1 MTNSKKFYWLKL
13 KENFFNQKEIKKLR
27 KIAGGDTFTII
38 YLKMQ
43 LISLR
48 NGGIL
53 KYEGT
58 EENLAEQLSYEIDE
72 DVDNIQVTINFLI
85 KNKLLEVGNED
96 EYLLLKASE
105 NIGSESESAER
116 VRKFREKKALQC
128 NNDVT
133 ESNTE
138 IDIDIEIDKDIDNN
152 ISKDI
157 LSSAEAQQIV
167 NRWNSLGLQKLV
179 SINPGSNRHK
189 MLKARIKE
197 YGLENVLKAIESI
210 NNSSFLKGQ
219 NNRNW
224 IITFDWLIRPNNF
237 PKVLEGNYLDKGGNN
252 NGPTGGDSGKNFKV
266 PKNNY
271 EETDD
276 SGLI

>member
-157 LSSAEAQQIV
+157 FSSAEAQQII
-167 NRWNSLGLQKLV
+167 NKWNSLGLQKIV
-179 SINPGSNRHK
+179 NIKNNR
-189 MLKARIKE
+189 LKLLKTRIKE
-197 YGLENVLKAIESI
+197 YGLDNIFKAID
-210 NNSSFLKGQ
+210 NVKQSSYCKGQ
-219 NNRNW
+219 NRYNW
-224 IITFDWLIRPNNF
+224 VITFDWLIKPNNF
-237 PKVLEGNYLDKGGNN
+237 PKVLEGNYLDKEGNN
-252 NGPTGGDSGKNFKV
+252 NGPTGGDGGKTFKV

-271 EETDD
+271 QEADD